1 MADAKIK
8 KIIGNFTKLNFFSC
22 IYHKY
27 VILTW
32 KTACNSSNFMYMYDF
47 SEVMVKYELSQ

>member
-8 KIIGNFTKLNFFSC
+8 KIVGIVAKWNFFSC
-22 IYHKY
+22 IYRKY

-32 KTACNSSNFMYMYDF
+32 KTACNSSIFISIYDF
-47 SEVMVKYELSQ
+47 SEVMVKYDFSQ